1 MECPCKKV
9 ADVERGYRGEVGI
22 SAGSTVV
29 IIYTA
34 ENHHNVFKNAS
45 TMFTLIKKLKSKIE
59 FLTRFKESNQPV
71 FLH

>member
-1 MECPCKKV
+1 MG
-9 ADVERGYRGEVGI
+9 DYRGEVGI

-45 TMFTLIKKLKSKIE
+45 TMFTLIKKLK
-59 FLTRFKESNQPV
+59 
-71 FLH
+71 

>member
-1 MECPCKKV
+1 MG
-9 ADVERGYRGEVGI
+9 DYRGEVGI

-45 TMFTLIKKLKSKIE
+45 TMFTLIKKLKSFQLGLKNAIKP
-59 FLTRFKESNQPV
+59 FFYTKPQPK
-71 FLH
+71 

>member
-1 MECPCKKV
+1 MG
-9 ADVERGYRGEVGI
+9 DYRGEVGI

-45 TMFTLIKKLKSKIE
+45 TMFTLIKKLKSKIA
-59 FLTRFKESNQPV
+59 FQLGLKNAIKPFFYTKPQPK
-71 FLH
+71 